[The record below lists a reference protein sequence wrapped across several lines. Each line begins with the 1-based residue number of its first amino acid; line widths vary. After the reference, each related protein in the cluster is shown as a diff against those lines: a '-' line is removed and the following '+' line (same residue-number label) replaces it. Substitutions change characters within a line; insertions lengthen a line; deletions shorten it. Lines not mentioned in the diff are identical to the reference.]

1 MKKDI
6 KITKFDVIILTYN
19 SQNRILNLINS
30 IKLQTIQPENI
41 LVIDSNST
49 DDTVK
54 IAKNNGCITYV
65 IKKEDFDHG
74 GTRTYAAK
82 LSNAEFLVYLTDDVL
97 LYDKYSL
104 ENLLVFFDDN
114 KVAAV
119 FGRQIPYEDTN
130 IWGKHLRFFNYPEN
144 DYIRS
149 YQDKKEYGIKTVF
162 LSNSF
167 CAYRKE
173 ALEKVGYFKE
183 KLILGEDTYIGA
195 KLIMAGYKIAYSS
208 KAIVFHSHSYSI
220 IQEFKRYVDIGIFHR
235 TENWILKEFGTPK
248 REGKKYIFS
257 GIKYLVKNKKVILIP
272 EFFIRVFFKYLGY
285 KLGYN
290 YTILPKFLVKIISM
304 HKPKFLFN

>member
-235 TENWILKEFGTPK
+235 TENWILKEFGAPK